1 MSVEGLYLW
10 GFGGWG
16 ELNIFCQACFQRG
29 ECPFLRGTSSVVH
42 FDTNL
47 TSAIGRSRVLV
58 VEGSLWEIPQ
68 TIEAIL
74 QACDA
79 RHQQGVLVALTV
91 SDVSCV
97 KQHHQQFWQWTFC
110 QSESILLARF
120 AQLNVVIYDWTGV
133 CQSQIGFWIHV
144 HTT

>member
-1 MSVEGLYLW
+1 M
-10 GFGGWG
+10 
-16 ELNIFCQACFQRG
+16 
-29 ECPFLRGTSSVVH
+29 VH

-79 RHQQGVLVALTV
+79 THQQGVLVALTV

-97 KQHHQQFWQWTFC
+97 KQHHQQFC

-120 AQLNVVIYDWTGV
+120 AQLNVVIYDSEYMCIPSV
-133 CQSQIGFWIHV
+133 CRLMTLVSCYNFGKHQQLLKFFCRKHSCNRNELRDLAEDSSLFLLQGCNV
-144 HTT
+144 

>member
-1 MSVEGLYLW
+1 MSVGGLYLW

-16 ELNIFCQACFQRG
+16 ELNICCQACFQRG
-29 ECPFLRGTSSVVH
+29 ECAFLQGTSSLVH
-42 FDTNL
+42 FDTKL

-79 RHQQGVLVALTV
+79 THQQGVLVALTV
-91 SDVSCV
+91 SNVSCV
-97 KQHHQQFWQWTFC
+97 KQHH
-110 QSESILLARF
+110 
-120 AQLNVVIYDWTGV
+120 
-133 CQSQIGFWIHV
+133 
-144 HTT
+144 